1 MHTLKLSSRATT
13 HKACIVNMIS
23 DNNQATNVMHSSQSR
38 ASVAVTFDPMVY
50 VRVIPNIKNYSEN
63 LKLVLW
69 FSREEL
75 LYIRWTHMVEKR
87 QNSQRLGNN
96 STEVQKH
103 QEHHDCLRQA
113 VEPVHQVRLSPV
125 DAASSTP
132 RTVPI
137 TKQKTSISRRL
148 SNIFRK
154 AQKNHDCKRG
164 IIDKPS
170 RGVVN
175 KYRCTST
182 TVTTPPRAN
191 LNPKRSSFK
200 LERF

>member
-1 MHTLKLSSRATT
+1 M
-13 HKACIVNMIS
+13 V
-23 DNNQATNVMHSSQSR
+23 
-38 ASVAVTFDPMVY
+38 VTFDPMVY
-50 VRVIPNIKNYSEN
+50 VRMVPNIKNYSEN

-87 QNSQRLGNN
+87 QNSQRLDNN
-96 STEVQKH
+96 DSTEVQKH

-125 DAASSTP
+125 DAASSIP

-154 AQKNHDCKRG
+154 TQKNYDFKSG
-164 IIDKPS
+164 IRDKTS
-170 RGVVN
+170 SIGFLN
-175 KYRCTST
+175 KYCRTST
-182 TVTTPPRAN
+182 TTTTPPRAN
-191 LNPKRSSFK
+191 LKPKRSSFK